1 MRFLLIILLVLFSTP
16 AFAGGNGDGECDHPV
31 FIEVGCG
38 EPGPAGPPG
47 PSGPPGEPGPAGPPG
62 PSGPPGEPGPAGPP
76 GPQGPP
82 GEPGP
87 AGPPGPQGPQGPQG
101 EPGVVDYNKVTSLI
115 DESYSYRFGRFT
127 DYMAAVSALDI
138 DLPRDE
144 GHRITATGSKVHGT
158 TGVGIGYAYMDD
170 KGVAFKAGIARAGD
184 ENIVKVGVSF
194 EFGNREKVAVYEPQ
208 VNDDYDRLLA
218 RVNELE
224 QRLAAIPQEEKVA
237 VYQEQPVEQ
246 QTVSSK
252 EYDSLAARLNE
263 LEEKR
268 KRDAAIAARVA
279 KEQAEYEAE
288 QRQFAKQALSEL
300 EQYR

>member
-1 MRFLLIILLVLFSTP
+1 MKFLLIILLVLLSTP

-62 PSGPPGEPGPAGPP
+62 PQGPPGEPGPAGPP

-82 GEPGP
+82 GEPG
-87 AGPPGPQGPQGPQG
+87 
-101 EPGVVDYNKVTSLI
+101 VVDYTRITSLI
-115 DESYSYRFGRFT
+115 DESYTHRFGRFT

-237 VYQEQPVEQ
+237 VYAEQPVEQ
-246 QTVSSK
+246 QAVSSK

-288 QRQFAKQALSEL
+288 QRQFAQQALSEL

>member
-87 AGPPGPQGPQGPQG
+87 AGPPGPQGPQG

-194 EFGNREKVAVYEPQ
+194 EFGNRKEVAVYEPQ

-237 VYQEQPVEQ
+237 VHQEQPVEQ

-288 QRQFAKQALSEL
+288 QRQFAQQALSEL

>member
-1 MRFLLIILLVLFSTP
+1 MKFLLIILLVLFSAP

-31 FIEVGCG
+31 FVEVGC
-38 EPGPAGPPG
+38 
-47 PSGPPGEPGPAGPPG
+47 GEPGPAGPPG

-87 AGPPGPQGPQGPQG
+87 AGPPGPQGPQG
-101 EPGVVDYNKVTSLI
+101 EPGVVDYNQVTSLI

-194 EFGNREKVAVYEPQ
+194 EFGNRKEVAVYEPQ

-218 RVNELE
+218 RVDELE

-237 VYQEQPVEQ
+237 VYAEQPVEQ
-246 QTVSSK
+246 QAVSSK

-268 KRDAAIAARVA
+268 KRDAAAAARIA
-279 KEQAEYEAE
+279 SQQAQYEAE
-288 QRQFAKQALSEL
+288 QRQFAQQALSEL